1 MLTFTIACIGMTQ
14 ILVYGKIFN
23 KIRPT
28 TGWFGDLFKC
38 PMCTGFWTGV
48 FLWALSPYTEL
59 FTFDRSMVT
68 ALIMGCYSSICCY
81 YGSMLM
87 SDEGLQIKNISDS
100 SRRSMFIRTKETR
113 R

>member
-28 TGWFGDLFKC
+28 EGWFGDLFKC

-48 FLWALSPYTEL
+48 FLWALSPWTEL
-59 FTFDRSMVT
+59 FTFDQSLVT
-68 ALIMGCYSSICCY
+68 GFVLGCYSSIVCY
-81 YGSMLM
+81 FASMLIN
-87 SDEGLQIKNISDS
+87 DYGLNI
-100 SRRSMFIRTKETR
+100 RHTFEE
-113 R
+113 